1 MKIEEIFSKIQNL
14 EIEQIDLRFMDMS
27 GLWQHLT
34 IPAKQLS
41 KNAFEEG
48 IGFDGSSFRGWRSIH
63 ESDMIVIPD
72 SESAFFDP
80 FSHLQT
86 LVLICNV
93 FDPVTKEKYNRDPRN
108 IALRAQQFLKS
119 TSIADEAYFGC
130 EAEFFVF
137 DDIKYG
143 QDINKGFYY
152 LDSIEGQWNSGKN
165 ENPNLGYKVRY
176 REGYFPV
183 PPTDS
188 LFNLRGEMV
197 RIMNEIGLTV
207 EAHHH
212 EVASGGQCEIDIKYD
227 TLVKTADNLMKLKY
241 VVKNTAIRFGKTAT
255 FMPKP
260 LFGDNGSGMHTH
272 QSLWKGGE
280 PLFPGPLYG
289 GLSEIALHYI
299 GGLLKHSKALSAI
312 IAPTTNSY
320 KRLLP
325 GYEAPVNLAYSRRNR
340 SASIRIP
347 MYTENP
353 KAKRIE
359 YRPPDPSCNPYIALA
374 AQLMAGI
381 DGILNRIDPGEPL
394 DKDLY
399 GLPPEELKTIPT
411 MPATLQEALDELEKN
426 NEFLLRGGVFTE
438 DFLSAYITYKR
449 HREVEEI
456 AMRPHPYE
464 FVLYYD
470 I

>member
-1 MKIEEIFSKIQNL
+1 MKIEEIFSKIKNG
-14 EIEQIDLRFMDMS
+14 EIEQIDLRFMDMP
-27 GLWQHLT
+27 GLWQHFT
-34 IPAKQLS
+34 IPAEQFKES
-41 KNAFEEG
+41 AFEEG
-48 IGFDGSSFRGWRSIH
+48 IGFDGSSIRGWRAIH

-72 SESAFFDP
+72 VESAFYDP
-80 FSHLQT
+80 FSHQQT

-93 FDPVTKEKYNRDPRN
+93 FDPVTKERYNRDPRN
-108 IALRAQQFLKS
+108 IAFRAQQFLKS

-137 DDIKYG
+137 DDIKCG
-143 QDINKGFYY
+143 QETNKGFYY
-152 LDSIEGQWNSGKN
+152 LDSSEGQWNSGKD

-176 REGYFPV
+176 KEGYFPV

-188 LFNLRGEMV
+188 LFNIRAEMV
-197 RIMNEIGLTV
+197 RLMKEVGLTV

-227 TLVKTADNLMKLKY
+227 TLVKTADNLLKFKY
-241 VVKNTAIRFGKTAT
+241 VVKNTAMRFGKTAT

-272 QSLWKGGE
+272 QSLWKSGE
-280 PLFPGPLYG
+280 PLFPGSLYG
-289 GLSEIALHYI
+289 GLSELALFYI

-320 KRLLP
+320 KRLMP

-353 KAKRIE
+353 KAKRVE
-359 YRPPDPSCNPYIALA
+359 YRPPDPSCNPYLALA

-399 GLPPEELKTIPT
+399 GLPPEELKDIPT
-411 MPATLQEALDELEKN
+411 MPATLKEALDELEKD
-426 NEFLLRGGVFTE
+426 NEFLLRGNVFTE
-438 DFLSAYITYKR
+438 DFLSVWITYKR

>member
-1 MKIEEIFSKIQNL
+1 MKIEEILSKIENS
-14 EIEQIDLRFMDMS
+14 EIEQIDLRFMDMP

-34 IPAKQLS
+34 IPAKQFN

-72 SESAFFDP
+72 NESAFFDP

-93 FDPVTKEKYNRDPRN
+93 FDPVTKERYNRDPRN

-137 DDIKYG
+137 DDIKCG
-143 QDINKGFYY
+143 QEINKGFYH
-152 LDSIEGQWNSGKN
+152 LDSGEGQWNSGKD

-176 REGYFPV
+176 KEGYFPV

-197 RIMNEIGLTV
+197 RIMDEIGLTV

-227 TLVKTADNLMKLKY
+227 TLVKTADNLMKFKY
-241 VVKNTAIRFGKTAT
+241 VVKNTAMRFGKTAT

-280 PLFPGPLYG
+280 PIFPGSLYG

-299 GGLLKHSKALSAI
+299 GGLLKHSRALSAI

-359 YRPPDPSCNPYIALA
+359 YRPPDPSCNPYIAIA

-399 GLPPEELKTIPT
+399 GLPPEELKNIPT
-411 MPATLQEALDELEKN
+411 MPATLKEALDELERD

-449 HREVEEI
+449 HREVEEM

-464 FVLYYD
+464 FVLYFD

>member
-1 MKIEEIFSKIQNL
+1 MKIEEIFSKIKNG
-14 EIEQIDLRFMDMS
+14 EIEQIDLRFMDMP
-27 GLWQHLT
+27 GLWQHFT
-34 IPAKQLS
+34 IPAEQFKES
-41 KNAFEEG
+41 AFEEG
-48 IGFDGSSFRGWRSIH
+48 IGFDGSSIRGWRAIH

-72 SESAFFDP
+72 VESAFYDP
-80 FSHLQT
+80 FSHQRT

-93 FDPVTKEKYNRDPRN
+93 FDPVTKERYNRDPRN
-108 IALRAQQFLKS
+108 IAFRAQQFLKS

-137 DDIKYG
+137 DDIKCG
-143 QDINKGFYY
+143 QETNKGFYY
-152 LDSIEGQWNSGKN
+152 LDSSEGQWNSGKD

-176 REGYFPV
+176 KEGYFPV

-188 LFNLRGEMV
+188 LFNIRAEMV
-197 RIMNEIGLTV
+197 RLMKEVGLIV

-227 TLVKTADNLMKLKY
+227 TLVKTADNLLKFKY
-241 VVKNTAIRFGKTAT
+241 VVKNTAMRFGKTAT

-272 QSLWKGGE
+272 QSLWKSGE
-280 PLFPGPLYG
+280 PLFPGSLYG
-289 GLSEIALHYI
+289 GLSELALFYI

-320 KRLLP
+320 KRLMP

-353 KAKRIE
+353 KAKRVE
-359 YRPPDPSCNPYIALA
+359 YRPPDPSCNPYLALA

-399 GLPPEELKTIPT
+399 GLPPEELKDIPT
-411 MPATLQEALDELEKN
+411 MPATLKEALDELEKD
-426 NEFLLRGGVFTE
+426 NEFLLRGNVFTE
-438 DFLSAYITYKR
+438 DFLSAWITYKR